1 MSAERLAPGVR
12 ELLRAEIAASHGR
25 EVSFVARP
33 DANGL
38 IVEARAVARGT
49 VDAVLALPGVAAR
62 GELLLHNHPSGVL
75 EPSGADLTVAARLH
89 DGGVGFAIVDNDVTD
104 CYVVVECPR
113 PRATTRIDPI
123 DVAALLSPSG
133 PVARALGSFEDRPSQ
148 RDMAAY
154 IADLYN
160 DGGVGLLEAGTG
172 VGKSFAYLVPALVW
186 ARENGE
192 RTVVSTNTINL
203 QEQLVGK
210 DLPILARALGSG
222 EHSPSFAL
230 LKGWRNYICLA
241 RLEQARQGE
250 GSLFEDERRVEVET
264 LAAWAAKTSD
274 GSLADLPDEPS
285 AEVWDGV
292 AAESDLCTRLK
303 CPHFERCFLFQ
314 ARRRAAEADVVV
326 VNHHLLASDLAV
338 RMASD
343 NWQEAAVLPPY
354 RRLVLDEAH
363 HLEDVAAMHLGAQ
376 VSRLGVERLL
386 ARLERNGRGL
396 LPTLQSVLFGRDD
409 LLSAASRDLVQQGLV
424 DALGA
429 ARRGA
434 EELFMQ
440 LARRLDAEPPSG
452 QAPVLRLR
460 EEFGADPVWA
470 GGLGVALDNLLL
482 AFARLRDGVET
493 IADRLALDDP
503 SERRAQLLGELR
515 GVLRR
520 LDAAA
525 AGLTAAL
532 RPPPGGPA
540 AVRWLERRGRKV
552 PNVSL
557 AAVPLDLAPILK
569 DNLFD
574 RVETVVLT
582 SATLAAGGEFSYLEE
597 RLGLDLPPSRV
608 RAREIHAS
616 PFDFPSQCVFG
627 IPTDLPEP
635 RDDEPGHDAAVA
647 RVLVELA
654 RASDGGMFAL
664 FTSHGALRR
673 AADAVREAIAGRWP
687 LFVQGEG
694 QRDQLLR
701 RFREAGSGIL
711 LGTDSFWEGVDVPGR
726 ALRVLILAKLP
737 FKVPTEPLTA
747 ARLERL
753 EARGL
758 NGFTHYLV
766 PNAALKLKQGFG
778 RLIRS
783 RSDVG
788 AVVLLDRR
796 VVTKRYGSM
805 ILEGLPLA
813 SRVVGRWAEVRGAC
827 EEFFARHSIGEE
839 RAVEGGRGREK
850 AVDSMLARVDQPRGH
865 APGSANPAGGA

>member
-1 MSAERLAPGVR
+1 MSIERLAPAVR
-12 ELLRAEIAASHGR
+12 ELVRAEIAAAHGR
-25 EVSFVARP
+25 EVSFVAHP

-38 IVEARAVARGT
+38 IVAARAVARGT
-49 VDAVLALPGVAAR
+49 VDAVLALPGIAER

-75 EPSGADLTVAARLH
+75 EPSGADLSVAARLH
-89 DGGVGFAIVDNDVTD
+89 DGGVGFAIVDNAVTD

-113 PRATTRIDPI
+113 PRATTRLDPF
-123 DVAALLSPSG
+123 DTAGLLAPRG
-133 PVARALGSFEDRPSQ
+133 PVARALGAFEDRPSQ

-154 IADLYN
+154 IADAYN
-160 DGGVGLLEAGTG
+160 DGGVALLEAGTG
-172 VGKSFAYLVPALVW
+172 VGKSFAYLAPALVW

-192 RTVVSTNTINL
+192 RTIVSTNTINL

-210 DLPILARALGSG
+210 DLPILARALGTG
-222 EHSPSFAL
+222 DHSPTFAL

-241 RLEQARQGE
+241 RLEQARDGE
-250 GSLFEDERRVEVET
+250 HSLFEDERAAELEG
-264 LAAWAAKTSD
+264 LAHWAAKTSD
-274 GSLADLPDEPS
+274 GSLSDLQDEPTG
-285 AEVWDGV
+285 EVWDAV

-363 HLEDVAAMHLGAQ
+363 HLEDVAAMHLGSQ
-376 VSRLGVERLL
+376 VSMLGVQRLL
-386 ARLERNGRGL
+386 WRLEKNGRGL
-396 LPTLQSVLFGRDD
+396 LPTLRAVLANRDD
-409 LLSAASRDLVQQGLV
+409 LLSAASRDLVQQSLL
-424 DALGA
+424 DAVGA
-429 ARRGA
+429 ARRA
-434 EELFMQ
+434 ADELFAR
-440 LARRLDAEPPSG
+440 LTRRLEAEPGPT
-452 QAPVLRLR
+452 PVLRLTD
-460 EEFGADPVWA
+460 EFARDDVWPQ
-470 GGLGVALDNLLL
+470 GLDVALDNLLL
-482 AFARLRDGVET
+482 AFSRLRDGVET
-493 IADRLALDDP
+493 IADRLSLDDP
-503 SERRAQLLGELR
+503 SERRAQLVGELR
-515 GVLRR
+515 GVVRR
-520 LDAAA
+520 LDAVAT
-525 AGLTAAL
+525 GLTAAL
-532 RPPPGGPA
+532 RPPAGGPA
-540 AVRWLERRGRKV
+540 AVRWVERRGRKV
-552 PNVSL
+552 ANVSL

-582 SATLAAGGEFSYLEE
+582 SATLAAGGEFGYLEE

-616 PFDFPSQCVFG
+616 PFDFPVQCLFG

-654 RASDGGMFAL
+654 HASDGGMFVL

-673 AADAVREAIAGRWP
+673 AADAVR
-687 LFVQGEG
+687 
-694 QRDQLLR
+694 DQLLR
-701 RFREAGSGIL
+701 RFREAGSAIL

-737 FKVPTEPLTA
+737 FKVPSEPLTA

-753 EARGL
+753 AARGL
-758 NGFTHYLV
+758 DGFMHYLV

-783 RSDVG
+783 TSDVG

-796 VVTKRYGSM
+796 VVTKRYGRL
-805 ILEGLPLA
+805 ILEGLPPA
-813 SRVVGRWAEVRGAC
+813 ARVVGRWPEVRRAC
-827 EEFFARHSIGEE
+827 EEFFA
-839 RAVEGGRGREK
+839 
-850 AVDSMLARVDQPRGH
+850 GH
-865 APGSANPAGGA
+865 GIEAALGAGG